1 MAICQLKKE
10 GFIALP
16 EKKIIRAEEY
26 LLKLKAEEIISK
38 AKEEA
43 QKIIEEA
50 KDIYEK
56 EKKRG
61 YEDGLNEG
69 KMHMTEQMLNMVSKS
84 VNYFAS
90 VEEKIIKIV
99 MTAIKKIIG
108 EIDKDELIVRIVKNA
123 LASARNQKQVTIR
136 VAPEQVEVI
145 KSKVNEIIAEF
156 PAISFLEVTADS
168 RLKPG
173 GCIVESEIG
182 IVDASI
188 DIQLEAIYRS
198 LSRSFKK
205 SST

>member
-1 MAICQLKKE
+1 MAIYQLKE
-10 GFIALP
+10 GFTISP
-16 EKKIIRAEEY
+16 TKKVIKAEEY
-26 LLKLKAEEIISK
+26 LLQLKAEELIAK
-38 AKEEA
+38 EKEEA

-50 KDIYEK
+50 KRIYEK

-61 YEDGLNEG
+61 YEEGLKEG

-99 MTAIKKIIG
+99 MTALKKIIG
-108 EIDKDELIVRIVKNA
+108 EIDRDELVVRVVKNA
-123 LASARNQKQVTIR
+123 LAAARNQKQVVIR
-136 VAPEQVEVI
+136 VAPEQVEVVKKRI
-145 KSKVNEIIAEF
+145 NEIIAEF
-156 PAISFLEVTADS
+156 PAVSFLEVTADS

-188 DIQLEAIYRS
+188 DVQLEAIYRS
-198 LSRSFKK
+198 LTRSFKK
-205 SST
+205 SSV